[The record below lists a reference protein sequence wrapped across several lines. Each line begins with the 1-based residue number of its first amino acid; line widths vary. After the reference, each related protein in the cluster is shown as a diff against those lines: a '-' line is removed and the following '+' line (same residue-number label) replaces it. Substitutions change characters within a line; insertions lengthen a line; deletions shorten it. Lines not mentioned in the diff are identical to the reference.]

1 MSNSYLLK
9 ISISTLVMISIGVL
23 KHHDKKQVGEENIY
37 LAYTSILQF
46 IIEGIHDK
54 KRNRTG
60 PWRHELM

>member
-1 MSNSYLLK
+1 
-9 ISISTLVMISIGVL
+9 MISIGVL